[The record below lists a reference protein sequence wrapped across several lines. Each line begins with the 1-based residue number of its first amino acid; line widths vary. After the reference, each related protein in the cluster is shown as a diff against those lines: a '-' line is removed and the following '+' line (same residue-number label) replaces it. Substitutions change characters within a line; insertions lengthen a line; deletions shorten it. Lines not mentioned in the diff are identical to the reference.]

1 MKNRCY
7 SLLLFVLS
15 CTTVVCA
22 QDDEYN
28 GMKGTEAPVFQESS
42 ETDRCYVFNKYV
54 VRTDQNED
62 AGEIISVYSREA
74 SISVKNACQTADKS
88 AYLDVKDSDEQFFY
102 GVSGS
107 LLFID
112 SGTSVESRG
121 LQIFDLT
128 SRKSV
133 FNDSYSG
140 DPKLIDGRFV
150 VFDSPS
156 EKKGSLATC
165 KQAAKWKRDGG
176 DVGWVQVK
184 RLDVQTLKVI
194 NVGALR
200 CVYMQ

>member
-1 MKNRCY
+1 MN
-7 SLLLFVLS
+7 
-15 CTTVVCA
+15 
-22 QDDEYN
+22 
-28 GMKGTEAPVFQESS
+28 GTETPMFQESS
-42 ETDRCYVFNKYV
+42 ETGRCFVFNKYV
-54 VRTDQNED
+54 VKTVQNED

-74 SISVKNACQTADKS
+74 SISAKIACQTTDKP
-88 AYLDVKDSDEQFFY
+88 AYLVVNDFDDQFFY
-102 GVSGS
+102 GVFGS

-140 DPKLIDGRFV
+140 DPKLVGGRFI

-156 EKKGSLATC
+156 EKKGSLTTC

-176 DVGWVQVK
+176 GVGWIQVK
-184 RLDVQTLKVI
+184 RLDIQTLKVI
-194 NVGALR
+194 NVGSLR
-200 CVYMQ
+200 CIYMQ